1 MIWKSCLLG
10 LVTSAAA
17 FNASAQSP
25 PERVMISEPVQG
37 FAYYNRPGATLE
49 QHDAEFR
56 DCLAATN
63 VRPNNSAPTPSIA
76 TQLIW
81 GGVIQAIG
89 TSAIENCMIARGW
102 RVFQLP
108 EAEGRAASLLPDA
121 DFTARFAPMVG
132 ASTPPGVLARAW
144 DNQTARPA
152 SYHTPSRPR
161 AQSRDQLSARSFRL
175 SGLEVQLRAAAE
187 AGGPTFSGGVRGV
200 RLDRAAAPGPGKAIV
215 VVGAVGNRSIIFSST
230 AGTGGE
236 IAFGLDANRRGLW
249 QAFEVP
255 AGRYRIT
262 RTSWIIHCLGTPAF
276 DLAAGEV
283 VYAGRFDLEGAAMGP
298 TLNLD
303 EVPGELDVGLRERL
317 RLARYE
323 NGSTVPCP
331 YGMGIYPLEI
341 PGVPFEPG
349 YRWGSLASEAAPSDQ
364 GASLPTP
371 LQTPRSD

>member
-108 EAEGRAASLLPDA
+108 EAEGRAATSRRSTFDVVVRHYNGELP
-121 DFTARFAPMVG
+121 G
-132 ASTPPGVLARAW
+132 YPPSANRCPP
-144 DNQTARPA
+144 PA
-152 SYHTPSRPR
+152 SQIRNN
-161 AQSRDQLSARSFRL
+161 L
-175 SGLEVQLRAAAE
+175 
-187 AGGPTFSGGVRGV
+187 GVR
-200 RLDRAAAPGPGKAIV
+200 
-215 VVGAVGNRSIIFSST
+215 
-230 AGTGGE
+230 
-236 IAFGLDANRRGLW
+236 
-249 QAFEVP
+249 
-255 AGRYRIT
+255 
-262 RTSWIIHCLGTPAF
+262 
-276 DLAAGEV
+276 
-283 VYAGRFDLEGAAMGP
+283 
-298 TLNLD
+298 
-303 EVPGELDVGLRERL
+303 
-317 RLARYE
+317 
-323 NGSTVPCP
+323 
-331 YGMGIYPLEI
+331 
-341 PGVPFEPG
+341 
-349 YRWGSLASEAAPSDQ
+349 
-364 GASLPTP
+364 
-371 LQTPRSD
+371 